1 MRKQN
6 QQELYSI
13 LKETQANEILIIN
26 DRKRFKDAEIQA
38 DFERLKKDIENS
50 KVSEAEKTNLILKL
64 EAERNGALLQ
74 NDILTAQ
81 ERLKINDKYLEQY
94 LSQIEEANAKAAQ
107 IQDFERRR
115 ARIKLDEQY
124 AIGLISQKEYFQKLN
139 DLAKV
144 QEIQVLTSELV
155 GLKNELDAINDAL
168 DSANV
173 TDKNGLRKFI
183 SKEEVEALKKR
194 KEEVQT
200 QMQDLGLKVNETTA
214 KNAVDLANLNEDR
227 IQQAKDYALQAAQA
241 AADGISAIMEAQIS
255 EIDNILEVQQSRLEN
270 ARALAEA
277 GFTGLIQQE
286 QDKLELL
293 QQKREEAVRRQL
305 ILDNISR
312 ISSQVLAVA
321 NAIAGASN
329 PPTPATPF
337 LIAAAAA
344 SALATI
350 GASIASAR
358 GFATGTDYLKPQNS
372 TQGRKT
378 DDILIRANKGE
389 GIIPTA
395 QNVQYNRVTKG
406 MIDGSPKSIASA
418 VLSYPDIRKHI
429 AASLNYDFGRPQ
441 RVQDS
446 VRSKESELKGYIDT
460 IGAKI
465 GDITI
470 VNENTSITMNE
481 RGIEKRRRVMQNK
494 LADIRNKV

>member
-1 MRKQN
+1 
-6 QQELYSI
+6 
-13 LKETQANEILIIN
+13 
-26 DRKRFKDAEIQA
+26 
-38 DFERLKKDIENS
+38 
-50 KVSEAEKTNLILKL
+50 
-64 EAERNGALLQ
+64 
-74 NDILTAQ
+74 
-81 ERLKINDKYLEQY
+81 
-94 LSQIEEANAKAAQ
+94 
-107 IQDFERRR
+107 
-115 ARIKLDEQY
+115 
-124 AIGLISQKEYFQKLN
+124 
-139 DLAKV
+139 
-144 QEIQVLTSELV
+144 
-155 GLKNELDAINDAL
+155 
-168 DSANV
+168 
-173 TDKNGLRKFI
+173 
-183 SKEEVEALKKR
+183 
-194 KEEVQT
+194 
-200 QMQDLGLKVNETTA
+200 MQDLGLKVNETTA

-494 LADIRNKV
+494 LALPYFYFNVCPVCNIACKFVPIWISCESVRMRNCTYILRNKNICRNYNPCGQTLS